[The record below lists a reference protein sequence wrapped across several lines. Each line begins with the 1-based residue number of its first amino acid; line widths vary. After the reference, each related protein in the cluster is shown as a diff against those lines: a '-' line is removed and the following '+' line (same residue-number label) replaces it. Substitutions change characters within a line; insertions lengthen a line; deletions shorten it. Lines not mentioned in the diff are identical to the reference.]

1 MNVLHRRTTE
11 NRGAPPSRRA
21 GLRARWEALYP
32 QLDGEDRILLAEWRA
47 EHDGPF
53 WQRFAARRDQLKQAE
68 TVEAPAAVPRRHRPS
83 KIGVAAATL
92 VAVMAGSVG
101 VASANAANPY
111 VGNGRDVTGTATQN
125 ANGTVTV
132 SVNGTWNWGALS
144 GSSVQDKC
152 EGRYGVGWSV
162 DWSGIT
168 NSPTPGYAW
177 SIGKKK
183 ATGKYFHVVALN
195 GNTWVTSHQMDGIYP
210 FTGPCTPQELALD
223 PTGPSGPWSATFTY
237 PDKSMVPPQI
247 CGNLYDLHGSP
258 GQLKAGDD
266 DPTQNGDNSIKTND
280 FDPSIGAG
288 YCFTPVWVNPS
299 INLTV
304 NKLND
309 ADGNGTYSK
318 SETAAKQGD
327 TVPFRV
333 TVSNPSDVDVVVD
346 TATDSF
352 SNTVLDVCAAEFVG
366 QTLTAHNGNTLSCDF
381 QVTNYA
387 PAATQSLTN
396 TVKVTGH
403 QSTDQNN
410 KGSGQSDST
419 VTTAALPTITL
430 QVTKAND
437 ADGDSTFHQT
447 ETAAQQGDDV
457 PFEVTIKN
465 TSAVPVV
472 LDTLTDE
479 WPNMAAFSPTCATA
493 VVGVTLQPN
502 DTATCSFTQTNY
514 APAAH
519 QSLTNTAKVTGHDAG
534 NPNNKG
540 NGQATSTVTTGT
552 PALTIT
558 VDKTNDA
565 DGDGTFANSSVAAHE
580 GDAVPFR
587 VVVTN
592 TSAVPVVVD
601 SLTDQWPTK
610 SPFDAQ
616 CATAV
621 VGQTLAPGASAT
633 CSFTITGY
641 APASGTSLTN
651 TATVTVHEQNN
662 PGNTKTQQDD
672 STVTTGNPP
681 AITVDVNK
689 TNDADGNGSFTDSS
703 DAPAAGADV
712 AFRVVVTNT
721 SAVPVVVD
729 SLTDEW
735 PGTGPFSPDC
745 ATAVV
750 GTTLQPG
757 DSATCNFTL
766 AGYAPAA
773 GQSLT
778 DTAKVTV
785 HDKDN
790 PDNTG
795 SGQDDSTVDT
805 PNNPPLSLTVDK
817 TNNATTNGS
826 FTDLGS
832 TTAGATVT
840 FRVVVTN
847 TSTVPVVIDSV
858 TDEWPG
864 ADPFSPQCA
873 QQVVGTTLQPGASA
887 TCEFAL
893 ANYGP
898 AAGTSLTDT
907 AKVKAH
913 QENNPG
919 NTTNGQDD
927 STVGT
932 PAVLGSEIT
941 RTPAAP
947 ATPAAPQV
955 LAYTGSN
962 HIKPLLELGLLM
974 LLLGGALLLLGRTSR
989 VEALLAA
996 EGIDGGT
1003 GHRPARSTGSNGWFT
1018 ATAVGSAWNR
1028 RSVRGRWNQSTNN
1041 LPGGRGSRRR
1051 RP

>member
-1 MNVLHRRTTE
+1 MSVLHRRTTDS
-11 NRGAPPSRRA
+11 RGAPPSRRA
-21 GLRARWEALYP
+21 GLRARWAALYP
-32 QLDGEDRILLAEWRA
+32 QLEGEDRVLLAEWRA
-47 EHDGPF
+47 ENDGPF
-53 WQRFAARRDQLKQAE
+53 WQRFQARRDQLKQAE
-68 TVEAPAAVPRRHRPS
+68 APVVAAVSPRRPRAS
-83 KIGVAAATL
+83 KVGVAAATL

-111 VGNGRDVTGTATQN
+111 VDSAHQVTGTATMN
-125 ANGTVTV
+125 ANGSVTV
-132 SVNGTWNWGALS
+132 NVQGTWNWGALS

-168 NSPTPGYAW
+168 NSPTPGFAW
-177 SIGKKK
+177 QIGKKQ
-183 ATGKYFHVVALN
+183 AVGKYFHVVELN
-195 GNTWVTSHQMDGIYP
+195 GTNWVTSHKMDGVYP

-223 PTGPSGPWSATFTY
+223 PTGPSGPWSASFTY
-237 PDKSMVPPQI
+237 PNAGMVPQQL
-247 CGNLYDLHGSP
+247 CGNFYDLHGSP
-258 GQLKAGDD
+258 GNINNPAKEL

-280 FDPSIGAG
+280 FDATAGAG
-288 YCFTPVWVNPS
+288 YCFTPQWV

-304 NKLND
+304 NKVND
-309 ADGNGTYSK
+309 ADGNGTFSK
-318 SETAAKQGD
+318 SETAKKAGD
-327 TVPFRV
+327 AVPFRV
-333 TVSNPSDVDVVVD
+333 TVSNPSPVDVVVD
-346 TATDSF
+346 TATDAF
-352 SNTVLDVCAAEFVG
+352 SSTTIDVCAAELVG
-366 QTLTAHNGNTLSCDF
+366 KTLLANNGNTLTCDF
-381 QVTNYA
+381 PVQNYA
-387 PAATQSLTN
+387 PAANQSLTN
-396 TVKVTGH
+396 TVTVSGH
-403 QSTDQNN
+403 EKNNPNN
-410 KGSGQSDST
+410 KGSGQSTST
-419 VTTAALPTITL
+419 VTTSNTPTITL

-437 ADGDSTFHQT
+437 ADGDNTFHQT
-447 ETAAQQGDDV
+447 ETAAKPGDPVD
-457 PFEVTIKN
+457 FEVTIKN

-479 WPNMAAFSPTCATA
+479 WPSKAPFSPTCATA
-493 VVGVTLQPN
+493 VVGTTLQPN
-502 DTATCSFTQTNY
+502 GTATCSFTQTNY
-514 APAAH
+514 APASG

-540 NGQATSTVTTGT
+540 NGQATSTVVTGT
-552 PALTIT
+552 PNLTIT

-565 DGDGTFANSSVAAHE
+565 DGDGTFANSSIAGQE
-580 GDAVPFR
+580 GDDVPFR

-592 TSAVPVVVD
+592 TSPVPVVVD
-601 SLTDQWPTK
+601 SLTDQWPGK
-610 SPFDAQ
+610 APFDAQ
-616 CATAV
+616 CAATV
-621 VGQTLAPGASAT
+621 TGKTLAPGASAT
-633 CSFTITGY
+633 CDFTLTGY
-641 APASGTSLTN
+641 APASGTSLTD
-651 TATVTVHEQNN
+651 TATVKVHQENN

-689 TNDADGNGSFTDSS
+689 TNDADGNGTFEDTS
-703 DAPAAGADV
+703 DASVPGADV
-712 AFRVVVTNT
+712 AFKVVVTNT
-721 SAVPVVVD
+721 STVPVVVD

-757 DSATCNFTL
+757 DSATCSFTL

-773 GQSLT
+773 GQALT

-785 HDKDN
+785 HDQDN

-795 SGQDDSTVDT
+795 SGQDDSTVKT

-817 TNNATTNGS
+817 TNNATNNGS
-826 FTDLGS
+826 FTDTGS
-832 TTAGATVT
+832 TTMGATVT

-847 TSTVPVVIDSV
+847 NSTVPVVIDSL

-864 ADPFSPQCA
+864 AQPFSPQCA

-898 AAGTSLTDT
+898 AAGSSLTDT
-907 AKVKAH
+907 AKVIAH
-913 QENNPG
+913 QENNPD
-919 NTTNGQDD
+919 NKTNGQDD

-947 ATPAAPQV
+947 APQV
-955 LAYTGSN
+955 LARTGSN
-962 HIKPLLELGLLM
+962 HVKPLLELGLLM
-974 LLLGGALLLLGRTSR
+974 LLLGGALLLLGRPTR

-996 EGIDGGT
+996 EGIDGGSD
-1003 GHRPARSTGSNGWFT
+1003 HRPARTTTNGWFA
-1018 ATAVGSAWNR
+1018 ATAVGAAWDR
-1028 RSVRGRWNQSTNN
+1028 RSVRGRWNQYTKNV
-1041 LPGGRGSRRR
+1041 PGGRGSRRR